1 MFFLLIMQKSKLI
14 LMILCILENRNDII
28 LIKCVLNK
36 DKKYYVWKKFSE
48 KSS

>member
-1 MFFLLIMQKSKLI
+1 MFFILIMQKSKLI
-14 LMILCILENRNDII
+14 LMILCILEKRNDII

>member
-14 LMILCILENRNDII
+14 LMILCILEKRNDII